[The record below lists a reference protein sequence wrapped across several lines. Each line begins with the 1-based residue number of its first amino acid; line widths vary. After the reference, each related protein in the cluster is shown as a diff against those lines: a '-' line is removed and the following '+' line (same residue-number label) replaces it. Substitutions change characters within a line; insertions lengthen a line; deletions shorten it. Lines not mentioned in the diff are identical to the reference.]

1 MKAIEKDMRERSP
14 GKEQENNVKA
24 IEMCEKE
31 GGKGTGQESESHRE
45 IYERTFRQERNQL
58 MP

>member
-1 MKAIEKDMRERSP
+1 MRERSP